1 MTVCANEM
9 ILCIYTAA
17 KNNDK
22 NILILQCG
30 GAFPPSTATAPALSV
45 DILMTVAPAV
55 LKNANMI

>member
-1 MTVCANEM
+1 MSSLPVNKLFSFLE
-9 ILCIYTAA
+9 
-17 KNNDK
+17 NDK